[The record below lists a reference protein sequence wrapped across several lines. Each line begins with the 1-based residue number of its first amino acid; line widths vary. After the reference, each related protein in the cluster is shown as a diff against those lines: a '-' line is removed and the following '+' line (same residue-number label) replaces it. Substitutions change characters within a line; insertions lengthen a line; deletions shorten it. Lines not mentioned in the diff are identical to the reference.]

1 MKKFILRYNSFLC
14 RNHRI
19 LVMNSFFV
27 RGRFLFLRGNSILK
41 TIPTTGG
48 SGELKQKTMNNNN
61 IPKQLSVYEIGDF
74 CQENYESIFND
85 DNTLKE
91 PVKRKPFDM
100 PLL

>member
-1 MKKFILRYNSFLC
+1 
-14 RNHRI
+14 
-19 LVMNSFFV
+19 MNSFFV
-27 RGRFLFLRGNSILK
+27 RGRFLLLRSNSILK
-41 TIPTTGG
+41 TVPTSSG

-85 DNTLKE
+85 DITLKE
-91 PVKRKPFDM
+91 SQKTKPFDM